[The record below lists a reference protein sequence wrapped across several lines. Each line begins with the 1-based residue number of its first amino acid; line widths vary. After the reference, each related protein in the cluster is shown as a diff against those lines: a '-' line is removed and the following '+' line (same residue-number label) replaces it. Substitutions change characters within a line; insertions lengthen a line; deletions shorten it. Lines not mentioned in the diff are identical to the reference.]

1 MESSPPGRRRSVL
14 KLVFSIG
21 LGAALLVLVFRGVE
35 LDRFVAAIRGVR
47 ASWLLAV
54 VALSSAMHL
63 IRCWRWGLIIG
74 RVQPVPFREV
84 VSISSVG
91 LLALQVLPFR
101 LGEVVRPYL
110 LVERRGLRFGAAL
123 YTVVLERTTEI
134 VGLAG
139 AFTVAVL
146 FADLPLD
153 NLQLGDWDVSFVADG
168 RRAIGLA
175 LTPFL
180 LCLAAFLFLGDRIAG
195 PVEAAAIR
203 VHRGLGR
210 ALGGLLRS
218 FAEGAATM
226 RDGRF
231 SLAILAT
238 TALAWTLN
246 AGVFWATARAFGFD
260 IEPLAGVV
268 LLVVFMVGMLLP
280 APPLFAGVF
289 EAFLIAG
296 VALYGVERS
305 DAAAYA
311 VVSHVA
317 QLGIVMAWAL
327 PFLWLDRLSFA
338 AFRRFVDG
346 LRTGEASVGE
356 GAER

>member
-1 MESSPPGRRRSVL
+1 VTLSHSRRRSVL

-21 LGAALLVLVFRGVE
+21 LGVALLVLVFRGVE

-47 ASWLLAV
+47 VRWLVAV
-54 VALSSAMHL
+54 VALSSSMHL
-63 IRCWRWGLIIG
+63 VRCWRWWLIIG
-74 RVQPVPFREV
+74 RVRPVPLREV
-84 VSISSVG
+84 VSIASVG

-153 NLQLGDWDVSFVADG
+153 TLRIGDWDVSFVADG

-195 PVEAAAIR
+195 PVETAAVR

-210 ALGGLLRS
+210 AIGGLLRS
-218 FAEGAATM
+218 FADGAATM

-231 SLAILAT
+231 SLAMLGT

-246 AGVFWATARAFGFD
+246 AAVFWATARAFGFPL
-260 IEPLAGVV
+260 EPLAGVV

-296 VALYGVERS
+296 VVLYGVDRS

-311 VVSHVA
+311 VVSHVT
-317 QLGIVMAWAL
+317 QLVIVMAWAL
-327 PFLWLDRLSFA
+327 PFLWLDRLSLG

-346 LRTGEASVGE
+346 LRTGEQSGSE
-356 GAER
+356 GAAG